1 MRQDPSPRLPGSSPS
16 GPIRSEKPTS
26 ALTEGANMKR
36 FDRKFGGDLIDS
48 LPRSPGVYLFKDLQG
63 QVLYVGK
70 AKNIRRRLSEYRN
83 ASRRKAHR
91 KMRTLVR
98 EAAQLEVRLES
109 SEPEALSLENELIQT
124 LKPRYNI
131 EGAYSFLYPAIG
143 LKRTRAH
150 TLLCFTTRTEA
161 WQQFGFRWFGVF
173 RSRLR
178 AKQAFDTLAELLARL
193 RHLEP
198 VASLDA
204 PSIRG
209 SRIVGI
215 RKLDLTV
222 FSAVEEFLSGS
233 SGPGLGIVSRAL
245 LDKPRARLESS
256 QVEDQLRSLAEFHRV
271 DLVRLRHA
279 LRAVGRSGT
288 FVSQRERDA
297 LFIEA
302 RARR

>member
-1 MRQDPSPRLPGSSPS
+1 
-16 GPIRSEKPTS
+16 
-26 ALTEGANMKR
+26 MKR

-161 WQQFGFRWFGVF
+161 WQQFGFHWFGVF

-193 RHLEP
+193 GHLEP